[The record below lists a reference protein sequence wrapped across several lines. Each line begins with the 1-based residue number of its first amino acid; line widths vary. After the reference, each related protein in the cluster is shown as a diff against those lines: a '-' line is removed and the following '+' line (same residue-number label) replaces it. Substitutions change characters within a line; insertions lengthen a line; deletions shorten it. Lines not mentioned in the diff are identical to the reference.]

1 MFVENYLCTFLPE
14 YNVQYVCTFLLYNI
28 RLDVDRYLI
37 VLLNVLSP
45 HRFAAS
51 PSLLSA
57 ITPIHARYIQFMKQY
72 IMLKYEYVPKT
83 PLHETRSHPGPRIP
97 DAAHRANLPSLSRQH
112 HSSFCSIVAAASD
125 APPVEAN
132 ESSTVGLSAAQSG
145 IGTGS
150 SSCTIPKTKST
161 KTSSQTG
168 YTRMLCAGRSNSFKR
183 PGAALAGGQESESE
197 PVAQLAE
204 KLSACLQVT
213 PSEFTMCGRR
223 VASFDRLPL
232 ADRERLASAT
242 HNASIITRLA
252 RNGTSAQEDSQ
263 LRSWA
268 ATGNSKA
275 EATRP
280 KKQTAARQRMST
292 RTCSSSR
299 GGAEWLFAFCIEGV
313 HIVISLLSSSL

>member
-1 MFVENYLCTFLPE
+1 MFVEILSE
-14 YNVQYVCTFLLYNI
+14 YSVQYFLLYNI
-28 RLDVDRYLI
+28 RLDVDVDRYLI

-51 PSLLSA
+51 PSLLSV
-57 ITPIHARYIQFMKQY
+57 ITPIHARYLQFMHQY
-72 IMLKYEYVPKT
+72 IMVKYEYTPKT

-97 DAAHRANLPSLSRQH
+97 DAAHRANFPSLSRQH
-112 HSSFCSIVAAASD
+112 HSSFCSIVAAGSD
-125 APPVEAN
+125 APQVGAN
-132 ESSTVGLSAAQSG
+132 ESSTVGLSAVQSGIG

-150 SSCTIPKTKST
+150 GSCTIPKTKSAN
-161 KTSSQTG
+161 TSSQTG
-168 YTRMLCAGRSNSFKR
+168 YTRMSCAGRSNSFKR
-183 PGAALAGGQESESE
+183 PGAAIAGGQELESE

-242 HNASIITRLA
+242 HHASIITRLS

-268 ATGNSKA
+268 ATGSSKS
-275 EATRP
+275 EAIRP
-280 KKQTAARQRMST
+280 KKQTSARQRMST